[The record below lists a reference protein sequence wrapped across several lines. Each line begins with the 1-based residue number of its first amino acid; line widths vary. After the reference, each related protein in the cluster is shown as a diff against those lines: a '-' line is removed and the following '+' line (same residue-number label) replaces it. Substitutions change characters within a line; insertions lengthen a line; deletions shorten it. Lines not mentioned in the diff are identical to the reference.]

1 MRRIRFD
8 LVLGLGAVPNRRLAW
23 LLPVAFA
30 LHELEEWNI
39 AAWYQR
45 YWTNVDPAIVNQRN
59 SWTWLAF
66 ASLFGFFWTF
76 LASSFRNPTIMFHI
90 LLVFFIPVS
99 SHCLVHIYWL
109 FSLGVYAPG
118 VVTSITL
125 IIPITAY
132 VVYRAIRD
140 RLVSPV
146 YVVVV
151 FALTL
156 LPVVSVLRMGNRLP
170 DGGIPFLRFS
180 SWLAD
185 LLFPQAA

>member
-1 MRRIRFD
+1 MITAF
-8 LVLGLGAVPNRRLAW
+8 GAIHNRRLAW

-39 AAWYQR
+39 AEWYQR
-45 YWTNVDPAIVNQRN
+45 YWTNVDPAVVNQRN

-76 LASSFRNPTIMFHI
+76 LASRFRNPAIMFHI
-90 LLVFFIPVS
+90 LLFFFIAVF
-99 SHCLVHIYWL
+99 SHCITHVYWL

-118 VVTSITL
+118 VVTSVFL
-125 IIPITAY
+125 IAPITAS
-132 VVYRAIRD
+132 VVDRAIRD
-140 RLVSPV
+140 RLVSSA
-146 YVVVV
+146 YVAIL

-156 LPVVSVLRMGNRLP
+156 FPVVWAIRLNHRLP
-170 DGGIPFLRFS
+170 DEGIPFLRFS

>member
-1 MRRIRFD
+1 VRNKS
-8 LVLGLGAVPNRRLAW
+8 AVPARHLVW

-39 AAWYQR
+39 VAWYQR
-45 YWTNVDPAIVNQRN
+45 YWTNVDPEIFNHRN

-66 ASLFGFFWTF
+66 ASLLGFLWTL
-76 LASSFRNPTIMFHI
+76 LAVCLRNPKATFHV
-90 LLVFFIPVS
+90 LLVLFVPVF
-99 SHCLVHIYWL
+99 SHCLAHVYWL

-118 VVTSITL
+118 VVTSVFL

-132 VVYRAIRD
+132 VTGRAIRD
-140 RLVSPV
+140 GLISSV
-146 YVVVV
+146 YVAVL

-156 LPVVSVLRMGNRLP
+156 PPIVWAIGLGNRLP
-170 DGGIPFLRFS
+170 DEGIPFLRFS